1 MLGEL
6 YTTNKTYIALI
17 PKKINS
23 FKICDCRPISLVTSL
38 YKIISKVLVFRLKN
52 VLDST
57 ISKTQGLLLPEGQIL
72 DVALIANEVV
82 EDYRAKAKE
91 GVVLKIDFE
100 KNRNEDQNLATL
112 DAIVCFITAS
122 W

>member
-23 FKICDCRPISLVTSL
+23 CKICDCRPISLVTSL
-38 YKIISKVLVFRLKN
+38 YKIISKVLVSWLKN

-57 ISKTQGLLLPEGQIL
+57 ISKTQGLLLPEDKYWMLLSLLMRWWRIIEQKLRKG
-72 DVALIANEVV
+72 
-82 EDYRAKAKE
+82 
-91 GVVLKIDFE
+91 
-100 KNRNEDQNLATL
+100 
-112 DAIVCFITAS
+112 
-122 W
+122 